1 MRKKTLKKWQAIIQ
15 QQTNSGLSVSRF
27 CKTNRMSITCFYK
40 YKKELNKSANP
51 EAEDSVA
58 NNSFVKI
65 QPPKISN
72 SGDMIKI
79 QYQQSTLCLPTTLAP
94 DWIANLLK
102 ALA

>member
-15 QQTNSGLSVSRF
+15 QQSNSGLPVSRF
-27 CKTNRMSITCFYK
+27 CKTNRLSITCFYK
-40 YKKELNKSANP
+40 YKKELSKSANSGS
-51 EAEDSVA
+51 AEPVA

-72 SGDMIKI
+72 SGERIKI
-79 QYQQSTLCLPTTLAP
+79 QHQQSILSLPTTLEP

>member
-1 MRKKTLKKWQAIIQ
+1 MRKKTLIKWQAIIQ
-15 QQTNSGLSVSRF
+15 QQSASGLPVSRF
-27 CKTNRMSITCFYK
+27 CKSNRLSITCLYK

-51 EAEDSVA
+51 GVAEPVA
-58 NNSFVKI
+58 NKSFVKI

-72 SGDMIKI
+72 SGDTIKN
-79 QYQQSTLCLPTTLAP
+79 QYQQSTLSMPTTLKP